1 MKVGG
6 RDAEM
11 STLKQE
17 LQRALARADAA
28 ERRVARY
35 QIAFC
40 RFQSLIGDL
49 CSADT
54 YISTEAHRFNRS
66 KE

>member
-1 MKVGG
+1 MK
-6 RDAEM
+6 AEGD
-11 STLKQE
+11 TVEALKKELKQ
-17 LQRALARADAA
+17 ALARADAA

-40 RFQSLIGDL
+40 RFQTLISDL

-54 YISTEAHRFNRS
+54 YISTEADRFNRN
-66 KE
+66 K

>member
-1 MKVGG
+1 MKPDG
-6 RDAEM
+6 RDAEI
-11 STLKQE
+11 STLMNE
-17 LQRALARADAA
+17 LRVMTARAETA

-54 YISTEAHRFNRS
+54 YIAIEANRH
-66 KE
+66 KQ